1 MSIVGVEVKN
11 KINYILKE
19 TGRIVN
25 CSWPWKLLFSFV
37 IVFIAFFIL
46 TPVPTFDDTPYAT
59 VLESSDGSLLGARI
73 ASDGQWRFPLED
85 TVAEKFKQALLYFE
99 DEYFYWH
106 FGINPVS
113 IGKALVQNV
122 RAGKIKRG
130 GSTISMQ
137 VSRLYRGN
145 RPRTFTEKAIELFL
159 TLKMELLLSKEEI
172 LNLYAAHAPYGGN
185 VVGVTAASWRYYG
198 RPPEMLSWAE
208 SATLAVL
215 PNSPSLIYPGKNSRI
230 LMEKRNR
237 LLDKLAQKG
246 VIDSGTASLSKAEP
260 LPGAPQPLPNYA
272 SHLLTRTIK
281 EGSEGQNVRTTLD
294 YKLQKIVKDK
304 VQRHHLRMK
313 ENYVHNAAAIVVE
326 IATGNVLAYVG
337 NVEAEGQQGQHVD
350 IITSHRS
357 TGSVLKPILY
367 AAAIDEGLILPKQ
380 LLPDIPV
387 FLKGFAPQNFDKKFH
402 GAVPADQALTRSY
415 NVPFVHLLQDYG
427 YEKFHQKL
435 REMGLKSLDKPA
447 GYYGLSMILGGAES
461 SLWEVSGVYASMA
474 RSLLNY
480 FKRPVGKQYSQ
491 SDYHPNTYINKIQ
504 EDGHLYHTG
513 AMGASAIGHMLE
525 AMKALNRPEEQS
537 GWEYYASSTDIS
549 WKTGTSYGFKDAWA
563 IGLNKKYV
571 VGVWLGNADGEGRP
585 ELVGVKAAAPL
596 LFDIFT
602 HLKVEDQLPMPVY
615 GQTSLK
621 VCEVSGFKAGDY
633 CNNTRDE
640 NLPSNATRTETCP
653 YHQLLHLDGQGEYQ
667 VSSACYPVSQMRP
680 VSWFILPPTQA
691 WYYKQYNA
699 DYTEP
704 PEYMTACMDKSDKNA
719 FMELIYPRSYTKVF
733 VPKEID
739 GSLGAAVFEVA
750 HRNPEAIIYWHLN
763 ERYMGSTAHKHQ
775 LGLNPPKGHH
785 KLHLVDDQGRELMLA
800 FEVIS
805 E

>member
-1 MSIVGVEVKN
+1 MKN
-11 KINYILKE
+11 KINRILKKF
-19 TGRIVN
+19 RPIVAF
-25 CSWPWKLLFSFV
+25 SWPLKFLFAF
-37 IVFIAFFIL
+37 ILVFITFLVF
-46 TPVPTFDDTPYAT
+46 TPVPTFEHTPYAT

-85 TVAEKFKQALLYFE
+85 TIAEKFKQSILYFE

-106 FGINPVS
+106 FGVNPIS
-113 IGKALVQNV
+113 IGKAIVQNF
-122 RAGKIKRG
+122 RAGKIIRG

-137 VSRLYRGN
+137 VARLYRGN
-145 RPRTFTEKAIELFL
+145 RPRRITEKVIEIFL
-159 TLKMELLLSKEEI
+159 TLKLELILSKEEI

-185 VVGVTAASWRYYG
+185 VVGVTAAAWRYYG

-215 PNSPSLIYPGKNSRI
+215 PNSPSLIYPGKNSQV
-230 LMEKRNR
+230 LLTKRNR

-246 VIDSGTASLSKAEP
+246 VIDTSTASLSKAEP
-260 LPGAPQPLPNYA
+260 LPGAPQPLPNHA
-272 SHLLTRTIK
+272 AHLLTRTIK
-281 EGSEGQNVRTTLD
+281 EGGEGKKVRTTID
-294 YKLQKIVKDK
+294 YKLQKTLKEK

-313 ENYVHNAAAIVVE
+313 ENYIHNAAAIVVE

-337 NVEAEGQQGQHVD
+337 NVDTEGQQGQHVD
-350 IITSHRS
+350 IITSNRS

-367 AAAIDEGLILPKQ
+367 AAAIDEGLILPRQ

-402 GAVPADQALTRSY
+402 GAVPANKALTRSY

-435 REMGLKSLDKPA
+435 QVIGLRSLNKPA
-447 GYYGLSMILGGAES
+447 GHYGLSMILGGAES

-474 RSLLNY
+474 RSLFNY

-491 SDYHPNTYINKIQ
+491 SDYHANTYVIR
-504 EDGHLYHTG
+504 EREEGHLYHTG
-513 AMGASAIGHMLE
+513 PISASAIGHMLS
-525 AMKALNRPEEQS
+525 AMQDLNRPEEQS
-537 GWEYYASSTDIS
+537 GWERYTSSSDIS

-596 LFDIFT
+596 LFDIFS
-602 HLKVEDQLPMPVY
+602 HLKVDERIPMPEY
-615 GQTSLK
+615 GQITLS
-621 VCEVSGFKAGDY
+621 VCEASGFKAGAY
-633 CNNTRDE
+633 CRHTRLE
-640 NLPSNATRTETCP
+640 KLPTNASRTETCP
-653 YHQLLHLDGQGEYQ
+653 YHQLLHLDAQEQHQ
-667 VSSACYPVSQMRP
+667 VSSACYPVSQMKTKP
-680 VSWFILPPTQA
+680 WFILPPTQA
-691 WYYKQYNA
+691 WYFKQYNA

-704 PEYMTACMDKSDKNA
+704 PEFLANCRGQSDKNE

-739 GSLGAAVFEVA
+739 GTLGASVFEVA
-750 HRNPEAIIYWHLN
+750 HRNPAATIYWHLN
-763 ERYMGSTAHKHQ
+763 EEYIGSTVNKHQ
-775 LGLNPPKGHH
+775 LGLSPPRGRH

>member
-1 MSIVGVEVKN
+1 M
-11 KINYILKE
+11 
-19 TGRIVN
+19 
-25 CSWPWKLLFSFV
+25 
-37 IVFIAFFIL
+37 VFMAFFVF
-46 TPVPTFDDTPYAT
+46 TPVPSFDDTPYAT

-106 FGINPVS
+106 LGVNPVS
-113 IGKALVQNV
+113 IGKALIQNV

-145 RPRTFTEKAIELFL
+145 RPRTFTEKTIELFF
-159 TLKMELLLSKEEI
+159 TLKMELFLSKEEI

-215 PNSPSLIYPGKNSRI
+215 PNSPSLIYPGKNSQI
-230 LMEKRNR
+230 LLDKRNR

-246 VIDSGTASLSKAEP
+246 VIDFGTASLSKAEP

-281 EGSEGQNVRTTLD
+281 EGNVGENVRTTLD
-294 YKLQKIVKDK
+294 YKLQKTVKDK

-313 ENYVHNAAAIVVE
+313 ENYIHNAAAIVVE

-435 REMGLKSLDKPA
+435 REMGLNSLDKPA

-480 FKRPVGKQYSQ
+480 FKRPVGKQYNQ
-491 SDYHPNTYINKIQ
+491 SDYHPNTYVNKSH
-504 EDGHLYHTG
+504 EEGHLYHTG
-513 AMGASAIGHMLE
+513 PIGASAIGHMLE

-585 ELVGVKAAAPL
+585 ELIGVKAAAPL
-596 LFDIFT
+596 LFDIFA
-602 HLKVEDQLPMPVY
+602 HLKVDEPLPMPVY
-615 GQTSLK
+615 GQTNLK
-621 VCEVSGFKAGDY
+621 VCEVSGFMAGDN
-633 CNNTRDE
+633 CSKTRFE
-640 NLPSNATRTETCP
+640 NLPSNSARTETCP
-653 YHQLLHLDGQGEYQ
+653 YHQLLHLDAQEQYQ
-667 VSSACYPVSQMRP
+667 VSSACYPVSQMKAK
-680 VSWFILPPTQA
+680 SWFILPPTQA

-704 PEYMTACMDKSDKNA
+704 PEYMAACMGKSDKNA

-739 GSLGAAVFEVA
+739 GVLGAAVFEVA
-750 HRNPEAIIYWHLN
+750 HRNPEAVIYWHLN
-763 ERYMGSTAHKHQ
+763 ERYIGSTIHKHQ